1 MTHPGDD
8 QDREL
13 RRRLG
18 ALRSDLPDGDFQ
30 ASLRRRL
37 LAAGPPE
44 DPSRWR
50 RMAEALR
57 PRRVVWPALGA
68 AAGVAAFLLLAAPA
82 LRHPGDAAAPFGT
95 LLPTTQVAVVRLT
108 LSAEASVDAA
118 HIRVSLPTGLSF
130 WADGRE
136 VPARDLE
143 WTQPLDAGDNEI
155 PIAIRGRQPGR
166 YRIAVNAR
174 IGEQRIDDEV
184 LIEVTRG

>member
-1 MTHPGDD
+1 MTHPSDE

-13 RRRLG
+13 RRRLE
-18 ALRSDLPDGDFQ
+18 ALRVDVPEGDFQ
-30 ASLRRRL
+30 AVLRRRL

-44 DPSRWR
+44 APSRWR
-50 RMAEALR
+50 RMR
-57 PRRVVWPALGA
+57 PPRGLAWPAVGA
-68 AAGVAAFLLLAAPA
+68 AAGAAVFLILASPA
-82 LRHPGDAAAPFGT
+82 LRPHPGDTGSPFGT
-95 LLPTTQVAVVRLT
+95 LLPTSQVAVVRLT

-118 HIRVSLPTGLSF
+118 HIRISLPSGLSF

-136 VPARDLE
+136 VPARELE

-166 YRIAVNAR
+166 YRIGVNAR